1 MDLGRQ
7 SNRAHMVVPGVVLV
21 VVVVVEVG
29 LDINFEVNS
38 SLTRVSMVT
47 ETAIGL
53 FALISVKSSEPIS
66 SQFAARDLL
75 KTKAFVI
82 IETASKSIR
91 VDAK

>member
-1 MDLGRQ
+1 
-7 SNRAHMVVPGVVLV
+7 MVLIVVVDVVYFFV
-21 VVVVVEVG
+21 VVVVVEAA
-29 LDINFEVNS
+29 LDINFEANS
-38 SLTRVSMVT
+38 SSTRVSMVT

-53 FALISVKSSEPIS
+53 FAAVLVKSSEPLS
-66 SQFAARDLL
+66 SQFVAMDML

>member
-1 MDLGRQ
+1 
-7 SNRAHMVVPGVVLV
+7 MVVPGVVLV

-38 SLTRVSMVT
+38 SFTCVSMVT
-47 ETAIGL
+47 ATASGL
-53 FALISVKSSEPIS
+53 FALISVKSP
-66 SQFAARDLL
+66 QFVAMDLP

-82 IETASKSIR
+82 IETASKSMR

>member
-1 MDLGRQ
+1 MY
-7 SNRAHMVVPGVVLV
+7 HHGVVLV
-21 VVVVVEVG
+21 VTVDVEDVFAVVVVVEAV
-29 LDINFEVNS
+29 LEINFEANS

-47 ETAIGL
+47 ETAIG
-53 FALISVKSSEPIS
+53 ISVKSSEPLS
-66 SQFAARDLL
+66 SQFVAMDLL